1 MRHPGRG
8 TIFLPHEAELLL
20 KHKRQADTVYRLG
33 NWEYSYI
40 FRDAPDSAAYSA
52 LRYGAFVLEL
62 KSHLTEVMQGTSEL
76 KYFHNVRCA
85 PSPYPGVFPPSP
97 SISKREMIAS
107 LTFTP
112 NLSLD
117 RP

>member
-20 KHKRQADTVYRLG
+20 KHNRQADTVYRLG

-76 KYFHNVRCA
+76 KYFHNVRICA
-85 PSPYPGVFPPSP
+85 PSPTLGFSPPLP
-97 SISKREMIAS
+97 PFQREK
-107 LTFTP
+107 
-112 NLSLD
+112 
-117 RP
+117 